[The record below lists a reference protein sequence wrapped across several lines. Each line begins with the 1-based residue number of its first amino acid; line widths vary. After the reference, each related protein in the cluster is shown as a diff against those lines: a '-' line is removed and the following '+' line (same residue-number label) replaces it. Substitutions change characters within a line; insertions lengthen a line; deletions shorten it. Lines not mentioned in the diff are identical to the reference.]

1 MDPIALRRKNFIPA
15 NEFPYQTP
23 VALQYDSGDYHK
35 LFDKLEELS
44 DYQGLIAK
52 RDAARA
58 AGKLAGIGVVGAIEA
73 SGPAPSKVAGALGG
87 AVGFWESAV
96 MRVHP
101 SGKVSLMTGSHS
113 HGQGHETAFAQVVA
127 DELGIGM
134 GDVDIVHGDTAKV
147 PFGMGSYGSRS
158 LNVGGSAIAKA
169 GEKVRNKMIK
179 IAAHQL
185 EASESD
191 LVYDRDNGK
200 VYVKGAPGKAKAF
213 GELAFAAYTAHNLPD
228 GLEPGMEEQSFY
240 DPANFTF
247 PNSAHIAY
255 VEVDKDTGEVSLQ
268 KYYAVDD
275 VGNVVNPMIVEGQ
288 IVGGVVQGIGQALY
302 EHGTYDSD
310 GQPQTVTFMDY
321 AMPKAQFFPM
331 FQVARTVTPSPHN
344 PLGVKGAGEMGTIA
358 ATPAIANA
366 VMDAIAHLGVEHIEL
381 PLTPQRIWKAMN
393 KM

>member
-1 MDPIALRRKNFIPA
+1 M
-15 NEFPYQTP
+15 
-23 VALQYDSGDYHK
+23 YDSGDYHK
-35 LFDKLEELS
+35 LSNKLEEIS
-44 DYQGLIAK
+44 DYNGLVAK

-58 AGKLAGIGVVGAIEA
+58 AGKLAGIGIVGAIEA

-101 SGKVSLMTGSHS
+101 SGKISLMTGSHS

-127 DELGIGM
+127 DELGVSI
-134 GDVDIVHGDTAKV
+134 GDVDVVHGDTAKI

-158 LNVGGSAIAKA
+158 LNVGGSAIVKA
-169 GEKVRNKMIK
+169 GEKVRNKMLK

-191 LVYDRDNGK
+191 LVYDRENGK
-200 VYVKGAPGKAKAF
+200 VYVKGAPSKAKAF

-247 PNSAHIAY
+247 PNSAHLAY
-255 VEVDKDTGEVSLQ
+255 VEVDRDTGEVSLQ

-275 VGNVVNPMIVEGQ
+275 VGNVVNPLIVEGQ
-288 IVGGVVQGIGQALY
+288 IVGGIVQGIGQALY
-302 EHGTYDSD
+302 EHGSYDAD
-310 GQPQTVTFMDY
+310 GQPQTLTFMDY
-321 AMPKAQFFPM
+321 AMPKAQFFPR
-331 FQVARTVTPSPHN
+331 FDVARTVTPSPHN

-358 ATPAIANA
+358 ATPAVANA
-366 VMDAIAHLGVEHIEL
+366 VMDAIAPLGVEHIEL
-381 PLTPQRIWKAMN
+381 PLTPQRIWKAIN
-393 KM
+393 KI